1 MESSAE
7 TKPAA
12 AESCRSH
19 ALQGGELESG
29 SLAAPQLLQLMLS
42 DKLPKNLPGSCLK
55 IELLASSRQKRQP
68 LAGRLTGRA
77 TKQPGP
83 LGWMRRTQDR
93 FEEK

>member
-42 DKLPKNLPGSCLK
+42 DKLPGSCLN
-55 IELLASSRQKRQP
+55 IELLASPRQKRQP

-77 TKQPGP
+77 TKQPSP
-83 LGWMRRTQDR
+83 LGRMRRTQDR